1 MKTNSKISYWICVLL
16 AILNLLWLTYDTFIY
31 AGFPESFNMP
41 GVYTDLV
48 TISMRVFLVSHLMII
63 TMTIFSLK
71 SSKKFTRAG
80 SILIVLGFISIVAL
94 LVHYL
99 SYDQLWEDF
108 EYHDPY
114 KGMRNIAFISESII
128 ISFFIFSLI
137 YFFMLARKRNSDT
150 YESIFRERIFV
161 ALNFTGVV
169 CSVVGLLFVWFDFK
183 LLDDM
188 DKNIN
193 AMYPIRNFDLIP
205 FAAIALPYLCVL
217 AGWGISCYRDK
228 RYGWYDEKQSFDVNR
243 SAMIALTSL
252 LPLIIG
258 LIIHSFLNSG
268 QIYVSGTVPVLWLL
282 FYLFGILLIFSAT
295 ALYRF
300 KKS

>member
-1 MKTNSKISYWICVLL
+1 
-16 AILNLLWLTYDTFIY
+16 LNLIWLTYNTFIF
-31 AGFPESFNMP
+31 AGFPKSFNMP
-41 GVYTDLV
+41 RIYTDLV

-71 SSKKFTRAG
+71 SSKKFSRAG

-94 LVHYL
+94 LMHYL

-108 EYHDPY
+108 EYNDPY
-114 KGMRNIAFISESII
+114 IGMRNIAFVSESII

-137 YFFMLARKRNSDT
+137 YFVLLARKRNSDT
-150 YESIFRERIFV
+150 HESIFRERMFV

-169 CSVVGLLFVWFDFK
+169 CSIVGLLFVWFDFK

-193 AMYPIRNFDLIP
+193 AMYPIRNIDLIP
-205 FAAIALPYLCVL
+205 FAAIALPYICVL
-217 AGWGISCYRDK
+217 AGWAISYYRDR
-228 RYGWYDEKQSFDVNR
+228 RYGWYDEKQNYDINR
-243 SAMIALTSL
+243 SGMIALISL
-252 LPLIIG
+252 LPFIIG
-258 LIIHSFLNSG
+258 LIIHSFLSSG
-268 QIYVSGTVPVLWLL
+268 EIYVPGRVPVLWLL
-282 FYLFGILLIFSAT
+282 FYLFGILLIFSVT